1 MKTIPFVKATIIK
14 VFSFFII
21 VAFFSSCGKKEHK
34 NESAFKK
41 EALTKNKQQS
51 NKEQIEASF
60 FIATANVSNT
70 IISKSQIAQKRSE
83 SPIQE
88 LSKKI
93 ENQQNQL
100 LQNVSEMAN
109 KKLIMITDIDA
120 IHKRDLYESVD
131 TSDTS
136 FSKTYLN
143 SIEESLTEQIELLE
157 KVSTETNDE
166 KILKLVL
173 EFLPAQYELL
183 RETEKTKTEY

>member
-1 MKTIPFVKATIIK
+1 MKTKPFVKATIIK
-14 VFSFFII
+14 VFSLFII

-34 NESAFKK
+34 NESAFKN
-41 EALTKNKQQS
+41 ETLTKNKQQ
-51 NKEQIEASF
+51 NDKEQIEASF
-60 FIATANVSNT
+60 FIATANVSNI

-83 SPIQE
+83 SLLE

-109 KKLIMITDIDA
+109 KKLIMITDINA
-120 IHKRDLYESVD
+120 IHKRDLYDLIDSNDSV
-131 TSDTS
+131 
-136 FSKTYLN
+136 FGKTYLN
-143 SIEESLTEQIELLE
+143 SIAESLSEQIKLLE
-157 KVSTETNDE
+157 KISTETNDE

-173 EFLPAQYELL
+173 EFLPGQYELL

>member
-1 MKTIPFVKATIIK
+1 MKTKSFVKATIIK
-14 VFSFFII
+14 VFSSFII

-34 NESAFKK
+34 NESAFKT
-41 EALTKNKQQS
+41 ETLTRNKQQ
-51 NKEQIEASF
+51 NDKEQIEASF

-83 SPIQE
+83 NLLE

-109 KKLIMITDIDA
+109 KKLIMITDINA
-120 IHKRDLYESVD
+120 IHKRDLYELVDSNDSV
-131 TSDTS
+131 

-143 SIEESLTEQIELLE
+143 SIAESLSEQIKLLE
-157 KVSTETNDE
+157 KISTETNDE

-173 EFLPAQYELL
+173 EFLPEQYELL